1 MRTEALIQDQT
12 DSESSHQ
19 FHGHADKNSFHGEEF
34 EARIQRVSDRYK
46 NLNAD
51 AHLVQ
56 LKGGQYVCD
65 PQLDLHV
72 KVEAV
77 HWMLRIA
84 KYMSESAREVVFL
97 RIENSLRQLEAA
109 VETRPRPV
117 RSGAPTERLY
127 RAAL

>member
-1 MRTEALIQDQT
+1 MRTEALIQDHT
-12 DSESSHQ
+12 DSASSHQ
-19 FHGHADKNSFHGEEF
+19 FQVHTDESSFHADEF
-34 EARIQRVSDRYK
+34 EARIQRVSDRYR

-56 LKGGQYVCD
+56 LKGGRYVCD

-84 KYMSESAREVVFL
+84 KYMNESAREVVFL
-97 RIENSLRQLEAA
+97 RVENSLRQLEAA
-109 VETRPRPV
+109 VESRPRPV
-117 RSGAPTERLY
+117 HSGAPTERLF
-127 RAAL
+127 RSAH

>member
-1 MRTEALIQDQT
+1 MRTEALIQDHT
-12 DSESSHQ
+12 DSVSSHQ
-19 FHGHADKNSFHGEEF
+19 FHEHADKNSFHTEEF
-34 EARIQRVSDRYK
+34 EARIQRVSDHYR
-46 NLNAD
+46 NLNAA

-84 KYMSESAREVVFL
+84 KYMNESVREVVFL
-97 RIENSLRQLEAA
+97 RIENSLRQLETA
-109 VETRPRPV
+109 VESRPRPAN
-117 RSGAPTERLY
+117 SGARTERLY
-127 RAAL
+127 RSAH

>member
-1 MRTEALIQDQT
+1 MRTEALIF
-12 DSESSHQ
+12 DSVDNAYRQQ
-19 FHGHADKNSFHGEEF
+19 FDAPEEKNHFNAEEF
-34 EARIQRVSDRYK
+34 EARVQRVSDHYK
-46 NLNAD
+46 NLNAA

-97 RIENSLRQLEAA
+97 RVENSLRQLEAA
-109 VETRPRPV
+109 VESRPRPV
-117 RSGAPTERLY
+117 HSAAPTERLF
-127 RAAL
+127 RSTH

>member
-1 MRTEALIQDQT
+1 MRTEALIQDHT
-12 DSESSHQ
+12 DSAPNHQ
-19 FHGHADKNSFHGEEF
+19 FHEHADNGSFHTEDF
-34 EARIQRVSDRYK
+34 EARIQRVSDHYR
-46 NLNAD
+46 NLNAA

-56 LKGGQYVCD
+56 LKGGEYVCD

-97 RIENSLRQLEAA
+97 RVENSLRQLEAA
-109 VETRPRPV
+109 VETRPRPI
-117 RSGAPTERLY
+117 RSDASTERLY
-127 RAAL
+127 RTAH